1 MKHNEIKLLN
11 LLRETDLTY
20 NELVDA
26 LKVSEDLFNKYLN
39 ELYLN
44 GYDIEKK
51 YYADG
56 STRLILSNE
65 LVDEKG
71 KDGKV
76 VPITTFSNQNEFK
89 ALVISDLHFGCAKE
103 RVDLVNNAFEYA
115 VDEGIHT
122 IFGCGDMIDG
132 DPEHSAGKPRIL
144 DIQDQI
150 DYFVREYPRDKSILT
165 FTVLGDH
172 EDLAARKN
180 VINIRRAINNMRNDI
195 IVGDYAGF
203 EIPIKDE
210 IIRLEHK
217 SSDKFKNSK
226 INIFGHAHKY
236 KVTLNSDAYNM
247 KERYFT
253 ILSPALSDV
262 NQGGAA
268 FLQLNL
274 CFENKKIKNITLK
287 EIGFDSNKHTK
298 LLTESNYT
306 LTVYPEE
313 EQINLFKQVD
323 DPKVLRKSPK

>member
-1 MKHNEIKLLN
+1 MKHNEIRLLN

-56 STRLILSNE
+56 STRLILPEDFVDDKRKDDKTVPIVMLPSQNE
-65 LVDEKG
+65 LK
-71 KDGKV
+71 
-76 VPITTFSNQNEFK
+76 T
-89 ALVISDLHFGCAKE
+89 LVISDLHFGCGKE
-103 RVDLVNNAFEYA
+103 RLDLVNRVFEYA

-180 VINIRRAINNMRNDI
+180 VINIRRAINNMRSDI
-195 IVGDYAGF
+195 IVGNYDGF
-203 EIPIKDE
+203 EIPVKDE

-217 SSDKFKNSK
+217 STDKFKNSK

-253 ILSPALSDV
+253 ILSPALSGV
-262 NQGGAA
+262 NQGGPA
-268 FLQLNL
+268 FIQMNL
-274 CFENKKIKNITLK
+274 YFESDKIRNITLK
-287 EIGFDSNKHTK
+287 EMGFDSNNNIKI
-298 LLTESNYT
+298 LTESNYT
-306 LTVYPEE
+306 LTVYAEE
-313 EQINLFKQVD
+313 RQFNLFKQVD
-323 DPKVLRKSPK
+323 NPKVLRKSPK